1 MKDEENLGYQEIP
14 ADPLDV
20 ASIHESRFHE
30 CALRNARKSM
40 EEDYTDFDG
49 IHCVD
54 CGDPI
59 PKGRLALG
67 RVRCVYCQEKKERM
81 EWLYQ
86 GKR

>member
-1 MKDEENLGYQEIP
+1 MEDENFEYNEVF
-14 ADPLDV
+14 ADPLDL
-20 ASIHESRFHE
+20 ASVREARFNE
-30 CALRNARKSM
+30 ASLRNVRKSL

-49 IHCVD
+49 RHCVD
-54 CGDPI
+54 CGDAI
-59 PKGRLALG
+59 PEKRLSLG